1 MGELVWYNN
10 WAAREAIY
18 GEERQNRINNDWE
31 RTSSIWNF
39 TIMEATPFYIHSLCL
54 FEY

>member
-1 MGELVWYNN
+1 MEELVWYNN
-10 WAAREAIY
+10 WAVREAID
-18 GEERQNRINNDWE
+18 EEGRQNRIDNDWE

-39 TIMEATPFYIHSLCL
+39 TIMEVTPFYTHSLYL